1 MKRIVLAL
9 PILLAACATQ
19 PAATPAPAGPPPNLA
34 QDAAECGI
42 ALALAA
48 ITNGGGSIASA
59 ALANASCMRLPADIL
74 AQVEGNATVQA
85 NRALRAMRQFPH
97 AYGIYGP
104 SNAH

>member
-1 MKRIVLAL
+1 MKRLILTL

-19 PAATPAPAGPPPNLA
+19 PAATPGVPVPAGPPPTLA

-48 ITNGGGSIASA
+48 VMNGAGSIASA

-74 AQVEGNATVQA
+74 TQVEGNATVQA
-85 NRALRAMRQFPH
+85 NRTLRTMRRV
-97 AYGIYGP
+97 
-104 SNAH
+104 NVR

>member
-1 MKRIVLAL
+1 MKRFILAL
-9 PILLAACATQ
+9 PILLGACATQ
-19 PAATPAPAGPPPNLA
+19 PTTVPPTVPPPNLA
-34 QDAAECGI
+34 ADAAECGI

-85 NRALRAMRQFPH
+85 NRALRTMRH
-97 AYGIYGP
+97 R
-104 SNAH
+104 